1 MKRIYPEIY
10 TTFLDKSN
18 LKMSSAK
25 FIQIVAAQEKAQRKL
40 RKQEH
45 KQHKQYKQAKR
56 EWREARDLQ
65 EAEEMELRAF
75 EDALERLNKM
85 EATLRTLKKVT
96 KTIKKTKK
104 SSTGYLWRL
113 INDTPKDVTLIEY
126 PQKVIDGISYLDK
139 LVDVYT
145 THLADVFR
153 RMIVN
158 KRAVKETIANDDIYV
173 VETDGIRRVLFDMT
187 FTHLD
192 HHVEIE
198 NDLAMD
204 GLTEYNTIINYT
216 TKTGHHAGCSF
227 QEILSDKLQDAF
239 NQVSKYVQNRHKFDS
254 MVYSMVYCEIMAA
267 DNHLMIQ
274 AVYDESED

>member
-1 MKRIYPEIY
+1 
-10 TTFLDKSN
+10 
-18 LKMSSAK
+18 MSSAK
-25 FIQIVAAQEKAQRKL
+25 YIQIDFVAAEEKAQRK
-40 RKQEH
+40 QER
-45 KQHKQYKQAKR
+45 KQYKQAKR

-75 EDALERLNKM
+75 EDSLESLAEI
-85 EATLRTLKKVT
+85 EATLLALKSVT
-96 KTIKKTKK
+96 KTIKKSNK

-113 INDTPKDVTLIEY
+113 INDTPKDVTFIKY
-126 PQKVIDGISYLDK
+126 PQKITDEISYLDK

-158 KRAVKETIANDDIYV
+158 KRAVKETIMNDDIYV

-204 GLTEYNTIINYT
+204 GLTEYNTIVNYT
-216 TKTGHHAGCSF
+216 AKSGHHAGCSF

-239 NQVSKYVQNRHKFDS
+239 NQVSKYVQNRHKFDR
-254 MVYSMVYCEIMAA
+254 MVHSMVYCEMLAM

-274 AVYDESED
+274 AVYDESEN